1 MSKVLEVQGLS
12 KHFSGLAAV
21 DQVSFTLDDGDMAA
35 LIGPNG
41 AGKTTCFNMLGGA
54 LPASAGRI
62 RFKGTDITTWPAHR
76 RAFAGVGRTFQIAQ
90 TFRSMTVRENVETA
104 LLTAHRDPAAATPLL
119 DEIGI
124 ADKAAQAVTELAYG
138 DVKRVELAMVLATE
152 PQLLLLD
159 EPTAGMAGG
168 ERRLIM
174 QTISALVAARGI
186 TVLFTEHDMDAV
198 FGFASRLLVL
208 SQGRMIADGSPDA
221 VRADAL
227 VQDVYFGDA
236 GGDDA

>member
-1 MSKVLEVQGLS
+1 MSKILEVQNLS
-12 KHFSGLAAV
+12 KHFSGLVAV
-21 DQVSFTLDDGDMAA
+21 DQISFTLNDGDMAA

-54 LPASAGRI
+54 LPASTGRI
-62 RFKGTDITTWPAHR
+62 LFNGTNITAWPSHR
-76 RAFAGVGRTFQIAQ
+76 RAKAGIGRTFQIAQ
-90 TFRSMTVRENVETA
+90 TFRSMTVLENVETA
-104 LLTAHRDPAAATPLL
+104 LMTARRDRAAALPLL
-119 DEIGI
+119 GEIGI
-124 ADKAAQAVTELAYG
+124 ADKAGQLVTELAYG

-159 EPTAGMAGG
+159 EPTAGMASG

-198 FGFASRLLVL
+198 FGFASRILVL
-208 SQGRMIADGSPDA
+208 SQGRMIADGAPDA
-221 VRADAL
+221 IRADAL
-227 VQDVYFGDA
+227 VQDVYFGNR
-236 GGDDA
+236 GEDDA